1 MTSRILINAVY
12 EPIHELKVDVYLPT
26 TPVKAGIIDIHGGG
40 WFRGDKQKDADWAT
54 RLNDLGYL
62 VFVPNYRY
70 APAVHYSTPLTD
82 VETLVEWIGDQYAL
96 PTTQLAAVGG
106 SAGGNMAVELALKY
120 GMPAVSLSGILD
132 IEQWLATHKD
142 VVAKQGDTSLFNVT
156 ASASI
161 NQSGSD
167 DQFYKWFVTNYFAEQ
182 SVANYHAAT
191 PSTRVTAE
199 TGPLYLANS
208 LAEFVPSSGVLQMAA
223 ALTANQVP
231 FTMRLLAGRRHAK
244 GYLADVDAD
253 VVAFLQRNLPP
264 A

>member
-120 GMPAVSLSGILD
+120 G
-132 IEQWLATHKD
+132 
-142 VVAKQGDTSLFNVT
+142 
-156 ASASI
+156 
-161 NQSGSD
+161 
-167 DQFYKWFVTNYFAEQ
+167 
-182 SVANYHAAT
+182 
-191 PSTRVTAE
+191 
-199 TGPLYLANS
+199 
-208 LAEFVPSSGVLQMAA
+208 
-223 ALTANQVP
+223 
-231 FTMRLLAGRRHAK
+231 
-244 GYLADVDAD
+244 
-253 VVAFLQRNLPP
+253 
-264 A
+264 